1 MEQWA
6 IQELVPS
13 FIGALIGLAVVFA
26 IVYLGESIGDDE
38 DA

>member
-1 MEQWA
+1 MERWM
-6 IQELVPS
+6 IQEIVPS
-13 FIGALIGLAVVFA
+13 FIGAIIGLVVVIA